1 MKESYIVGVDI
12 GGSHITAALVD
23 IRTRQ
28 IVEESYI
35 RQAVDANRTADEII
49 SAWSEVI
56 SKSIAFHPATDKI
69 GIAMPGPFDYENGI
83 CLIKGQDKY
92 EHLYQQNVKALLA
105 QQLHIDQRNI
115 HMMNDA
121 GCFLQGEVFGG
132 AAQGA
137 LSAIGI
143 TLGTGLGSARYE
155 DGMASDADLWC
166 MPFKDSIAEDY
177 LSTRWFVK
185 TYHERSGNTIDNV
198 KDLVTLPEAEPYREQ
213 LFRSFGIHLA
223 QFIARFIG
231 TGNMPDVAVI
241 GGNIA
246 LAAHLFLPELQ
257 SELIRLSITSTI
269 HLATLGEAAPIF
281 GAAGYWLEAMNRK
294 REMSS

>member
-1 MKESYIVGVDI
+1 MKDSYIVGVDI

-23 IRTRQ
+23 IGTRK

-35 RQAVDANRTADEII
+35 RQMVNAAAGVDEII
-49 SAWSEVI
+49 AAWSEVI
-56 SKSIAFHPATDKI
+56 SRAMYVQEGVEKI

-92 EHLYQQNVKALLA
+92 EMLYQQNVKELLA
-105 QQLHIDQRNI
+105 AELRISSNNI

-132 AAQGA
+132 AAQGVP
-137 LSAIGI
+137 SAIGI

-155 DGMASDADLWC
+155 HGLASDADLWC
-166 MPFKDSIAEDY
+166 LPFKNSIAEDY

-185 TYHERSGNTIDNV
+185 RYRELSGIAVNNV
-198 KDLVTLPEAEPYREQ
+198 KELVGLPETAP
-213 LFRSFGIHLA
+213 FRQVVFDEFGENLA
-223 QFIARFIG
+223 HFLTAFIAASHQPE
-231 TGNMPDVAVI
+231 MVVA

-246 LAAHLFLPELQ
+246 LAADLFMPSANEHLTKLGIQIP
-257 SELIRLSITSTI
+257 IRPAL
-269 HLATLGEAAPIF
+269 LGESAPIF
-281 GAAGYWLEAMNRK
+281 GAAGYWLEAMKRK
-294 REMSS
+294 RMMSS